1 MRLGGSVQKPY
12 SNPEEWLN
20 LVRELGYS
28 AVIAP
33 VTAGADA
40 GEVRAYG
47 EIARDNDL
55 IIGEVGVWKNV
66 LAPGDKER
74 GAAMA
79 YAAAQLQLADEL
91 DAKCCVNIAGA
102 RGAVW
107 DGYYPDN
114 YSEDVYAMIVDSVR
128 GIIDAVK
135 PKRAFYTLEP
145 MPWMRPDSPEGY
157 LQLIKDIG
165 RAMFGAH
172 LDYAN
177 MINGVERYHNCS
189 AFIRRCFEL
198 LGPHIKSVHAK
209 DVVMDTGLPCRI
221 RETPPGRGT
230 VDFKMVLKLTQALGD
245 DATLFIE
252 HLDTHEDYMAAA
264 GFMRSEAAAAG
275 VAVKNVFK

>member
-1 MRLGGSVQKPY
+1 MRLGGGVQRPY
-12 SNPEEWLN
+12 ANPEEWLG
-20 LVRELGYS
+20 LVRELNYS

-33 VTAGADA
+33 INAAAGAA
-40 GEVRAYG
+40 EIEAYKA
-47 EIARDNDL
+47 IARDNDL
-55 IIGEVGVWKNV
+55 LIGEVGVWRNV
-66 LAPGDKER
+66 LALDDNER
-74 GAAMA
+74 EAATA
-79 YAAAQLQLADEL
+79 YAVAQLRLADEL
-91 DAKCCVNIAGA
+91 GANCCVNIAGA

-145 MPWMRPDSPEGY
+145 MPWMHPDSPEGY
-157 LQLIKDIG
+157 LRLIKDID
-165 RAMFGAH
+165 RAMFGVH

-177 MINGVERYHNCS
+177 MINSVERYHNSS
-189 AFIRRCFEL
+189 AFIRHCFDL

-209 DVVMDTGLPCRI
+209 DVSMGTGLPCQI
-221 RETPPGRGT
+221 REVPPGHGT
-230 VDFKMVLKLTQALGD
+230 VDYKLVLKLTQALGD

-264 GFMRSEAAAAG
+264 AFVRGEAAAAG
-275 VAVKNVFK
+275 VVVS